1 MDLSGINIWEILVAA
16 VAPFAIGFLWYGK
29 PLFGKT
35 WQGLVGLSDEDMA
48 QGNMPLIFG
57 VSYLLQLVI
66 ATFLSFFIEV
76 VMMVGSSAIWGG
88 LFAVLLCLAFVG
100 TTFGTTYLF
109 SRKPQKLYW
118 IDLGYQVVAFFVMG
132 FIIGAWK

>member
-16 VAPFAIGFLWYGK
+16 VAPFLIGYLWYGK
-29 PLFGKT
+29 ALFGKT
-35 WQGLVGLSDEDMA
+35 WQGLVGLSDEEMA

-57 VSYLLQLVI
+57 LSYLLQVI
-66 ATFLSFFIEV
+66 VATFLSFFIEI

-88 LFAVLLCLAFVG
+88 LFAALLCLAFVG

-109 SRKPQKLYW
+109 ARKPRKLYW
-118 IDLGYQVVAFFVMG
+118 IDLGYQLVTFFVMG